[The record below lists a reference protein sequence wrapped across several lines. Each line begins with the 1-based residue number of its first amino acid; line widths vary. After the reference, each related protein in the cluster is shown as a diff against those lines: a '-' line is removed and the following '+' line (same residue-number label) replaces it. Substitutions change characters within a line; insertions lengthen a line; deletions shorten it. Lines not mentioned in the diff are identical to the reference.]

1 MFTDE
6 QLQLIKESAQ
16 KHKNQGELSVVR
28 NFSGKDG
35 FTSTQID
42 VMDYC
47 AAECKRQR
55 SGEMSVYDM
64 INAWDYASKD
74 EDWLLEENTLHLTL
88 PFIERLGKIVEPHDN
103 AKGFRT
109 IPIGIWDGY
118 TWIEKAK
125 WERVPILLEML
136 IDSYY
141 LGLFATDAI
150 DASNGDPHYAGWNKL
165 SQSAED
171 QFYYEYEN
179 IHPFVDGNG
188 RTGKIL
194 YNYLK
199 GTLDNPMMPPNFW
212 GSSNP

>member
-1 MFTDE
+1 MFTDD
-6 QLQLIKESAQ
+6 QLNLIKEIAS
-16 KHKNQGELSVVR
+16 KRKNQGELSVVR
-28 NFSGKDG
+28 DFSSRHG
-35 FTSTQID
+35 FSSTQID

-125 WERVPILLEML
+125 WERVPELLTTL
-136 IDSYY
+136 IEAYYENRLGPKDWYKSY
-141 LGLFATDAI
+141 I
-150 DASNGDPHYAGWNKL
+150 SSKIE
-165 SQSAED
+165 SAED
-171 QFYYEYEN
+171 EFYLEYEN

-188 RTGKIL
+188 RSGKIL

-199 GTLDNPMMPPNFW
+199 GALDNPVMPPNFW